1 MNEDNNIPCQWMYT
15 LEGNCKEKNLLIK
28 ILNIS
33 AICYGI
39 LALKDVLFIIWRVY
53 LRKVEKKGCTSLD
66 YMLTFAFIF
75 NILRSV
81 DNFIVVYNLF
91 PEAII
96 FRVSF
101 FAISWIPGATV
112 IYLYLA
118 VVFRTIPRLSLHRL
132 TCKEN
137 TLWIL
142 NTKKITPV
150 LWTLSTIT
158 SIGLISSSVLAGYF
172 LKEQKVK
179 EMIIAFSVQ
188 IVLVKLT
195 RESLTLAGMNDER
208 KDIEK
213 KKFDIYIH
221 KMKMFNYIFGGISLL
236 FVLCLIPITI
246 FYKKFLMEIFITN
259 LLYCLTCNVY
269 SIIMVGIIGFFI
281 IYSEFKSRNLE
292 GRKDPIST
300 WMQSEFSYQNLSRH
314 NLNN

>member
-39 LALKDVLFIIWRVY
+39 LALKDFFFIIWRLY
-53 LRKVEKKGCTSLD
+53 LRKVEKRGCAPLD
-66 YMLTFAFIF
+66 YMVTFAFIF
-75 NILRSV
+75 NLLRSV

-118 VVFRTIPRLSLHRL
+118 VVFRTIPRLILYRL
-132 TCKEN
+132 QFLSWQVIFSKN
-137 TLWIL
+137 
-142 NTKKITPV
+142 KKI
-150 LWTLSTIT
+150 
-158 SIGLISSSVLAGYF
+158 
-172 LKEQKVK
+172 
-179 EMIIAFSVQ
+179 
-188 IVLVKLT
+188 LVKLT

-292 GRKDPIST
+292 GRKEPVHST
-300 WMQSEFSYQNLSRH
+300 WMQTEISYQNLSRH
-314 NLNN
+314 I

>member
-1 MNEDNNIPCQWMYT
+1 MNVDNNIPCQWMYT

-39 LALKDVLFIIWRVY
+39 LALKNVFFIIWRVY
-53 LRKVEKKGCTSLD
+53 LRKVEKRGCAPLD
-66 YMLTFAFIF
+66 YMVTFAFIF
-75 NILRSV
+75 NLLRSV

-118 VVFRTIPRLSLHRL
+118 VVFRTIPRLILHRL

-179 EMIIAFSVQ
+179 EMIIAFSAQ
-188 IVLVKLT
+188 MFFFLFINFICWILFLYYGRILVKLT

-221 KMKMFNYIFGGISLL
+221 KVK
-236 FVLCLIPITI
+236 
-246 FYKKFLMEIFITN
+246 
-259 LLYCLTCNVY
+259 
-269 SIIMVGIIGFFI
+269 
-281 IYSEFKSRNLE
+281 
-292 GRKDPIST
+292 
-300 WMQSEFSYQNLSRH
+300 
-314 NLNN
+314 

>member
-1 MNEDNNIPCQWMYT
+1 MNVDNNIPCQWMYT

-39 LALKDVLFIIWRVY
+39 LALKNVFFIIWRVY
-53 LRKVEKKGCTSLD
+53 LRKVEKRGCAPLD
-66 YMLTFAFIF
+66 YMVTFAFIF
-75 NILRSV
+75 NLLRSV

-118 VVFRTIPRLSLHRL
+118 VVFRTIPRLILHRL

-158 SIGLISSSVLAGYF
+158 SIGLISSSVLA
-172 LKEQKVK
+172 
-179 EMIIAFSVQ
+179 
-188 IVLVKLT
+188 VKLT

-236 FVLCLIPITI
+236 
-246 FYKKFLMEIFITN
+246 
-259 LLYCLTCNVY
+259 
-269 SIIMVGIIGFFI
+269 
-281 IYSEFKSRNLE
+281 EFKSRNLE
-292 GRKDPIST
+292 GRKEPVHST
-300 WMQSEFSYQNLSRH
+300 WMQTEISYQNLSRH
-314 NLNN
+314 I

>member
-1 MNEDNNIPCQWMYT
+1 MNVDNNIPCQWMYT

-39 LALKDVLFIIWRVY
+39 LALKDFFFIIWRLY
-53 LRKVEKKGCTSLD
+53 LRKVEKRGCAPLD
-66 YMLTFAFIF
+66 YMVTFAFIF
-75 NILRSV
+75 NLLRSV

-118 VVFRTIPRLSLHRL
+118 VVFRTIPRLILYRL
-132 TCKEN
+132 QCKEN

-142 NTKKITPV
+142 NTKKVIF
-150 LWTLSTIT
+150 S
-158 SIGLISSSVLAGYF
+158 
-172 LKEQKVK
+172 KNK
-179 EMIIAFSVQ
+179 II
-188 IVLVKLT
+188 LVKLT

-292 GRKDPIST
+292 GRKEPVHST
-300 WMQSEFSYQNLSRH
+300 WMQTEISYQNLSRH
-314 NLNN
+314 I

>member
-1 MNEDNNIPCQWMYT
+1 MNVDNNIPCQWMYT

-39 LALKDVLFIIWRVY
+39 LALKNVFFIIWRVY
-53 LRKVEKKGCTSLD
+53 LRKVEKRGCAPLD
-66 YMLTFAFIF
+66 YMVTFAFIF
-75 NILRSV
+75 NLLRSV

-118 VVFRTIPRLSLHRL
+118 VVFRTIPRLILHRL

-179 EMIIAFSVQ
+179 EMIIAFSAQ
-188 IVLVKLT
+188 M
-195 RESLTLAGMNDER
+195 ESLTLAGMNDER

-221 KMKMFNYIFGGISLL
+221 KMKMFNYIFGGISL
-236 FVLCLIPITI
+236 FVLYLR
-246 FYKKFLMEIFITN
+246 
-259 LLYCLTCNVY
+259 
-269 SIIMVGIIGFFI
+269 
-281 IYSEFKSRNLE
+281 EFKSRNLE
-292 GRKDPIST
+292 GRKEPVHST
-300 WMQSEFSYQNLSRH
+300 WMQTEISYQNLSRH
-314 NLNN
+314 I